1 MILMICL
8 HKMLLIGPLVLVS
21 PILKSDSCAHVYTLI
36 YCVFCYCHLNIFFF
50 VSVPLSSS
58 SSSSS
63 SSPRLSTSSTLTRT
77 WSIRMW
83 LRSGWPRPRALHR
96 HGSSAG
102 PCWTLTRSVVEHWS
116 ELQNVFVRGYRL
128 QQLFCVCLSQQW
140 FLNVLAHDS
149 LKWSNRYLWPLLSSK
164 SKWWCFT

>member
-8 HKMLLIGPLVLVS
+8 LKMLLMGPSISVS
-21 PILKSDSCAHVYTLI
+21 APIIKSDSGTHDYTWI
-36 YCVFCYCHLNIFFF
+36 VCF
-50 VSVPLSSS
+50 VTTSLFVLLFVLVPLSSS
-58 SSSSS
+58 SS
-63 SSPRLSTSSTLTRT
+63 RLSTSSTLTPT

-102 PCWTLTRSVVEHWS
+102 PCWTLTRSVVERRS
-116 ELQNVFVRGYRL
+116 ELQNVSSDVIVCCSF
-128 QQLFCVCLSQQW
+128 FCLSQQW
-140 FLNVLAHDS
+140 FLSVLAHDS

-164 SKWWCFT
+164 SKWWCFTSI